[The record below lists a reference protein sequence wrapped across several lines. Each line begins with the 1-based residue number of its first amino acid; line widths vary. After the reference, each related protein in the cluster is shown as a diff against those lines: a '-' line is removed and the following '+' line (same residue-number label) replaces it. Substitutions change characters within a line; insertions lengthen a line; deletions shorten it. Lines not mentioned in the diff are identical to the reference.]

1 MMIMTTPKLTSQQ
14 DALRNIIQ
22 TLTKLNKDAIQ
33 IEKAT
38 LTCEINNG
46 RTVVRVEVVA
56 RQTQ

>member
-1 MMIMTTPKLTSQQ
+1 MTTPKLTSQQ

>member
-1 MMIMTTPKLTSQQ
+1 MTTPKLTSQQ

-22 TLTKLNKDAIQ
+22 TLTKLNKDALQ

-46 RTVVRVEVVA
+46 KTVVRVEVVSKNA
-56 RQTQ
+56 Q